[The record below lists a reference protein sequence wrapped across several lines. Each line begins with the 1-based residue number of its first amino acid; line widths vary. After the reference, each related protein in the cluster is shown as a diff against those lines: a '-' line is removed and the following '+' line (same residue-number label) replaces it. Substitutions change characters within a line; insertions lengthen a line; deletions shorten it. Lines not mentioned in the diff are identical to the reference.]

1 MLCALK
7 EILWRKKNKAKQNK
21 TKENGISLMNQT
33 LGKWKRQSFLCNV
46 CNMNNL
52 MLFLLVLASPN
63 DAETFDSCCCLNHV
77 HLEAEMFTS
86 DSVKPGVK
94 KTQKQTKQ
102 KHSSSKCTQC
112 LACFICLKELQE
124 ALRGAFVAPLCFQ
137 HPVQAQL
144 IVHPEHIL
152 THTSSLCQTLRITDA
167 SSIKSQA
174 DGTFLTERE
183 RKDLK

>member
-1 MLCALK
+1 MLCAFK
-7 EILWRKKNKAKQNK
+7 EILWRKKTPK
-21 TKENGISLMNQT
+21 TKQKKNGISLMNQT
-33 LGKWKRQSFLCNV
+33 LGKWKRQSFLCII

-52 MLFLLVLASPN
+52 MFFLLVLASPN
-63 DAETFDSCCCLNHV
+63 DAETYDSCCCLNHV
-77 HLEAEMFTS
+77 HLQAKMFTS

-94 KTQKQTKQ
+94 KQTKQ
-102 KHSSSKCTQC
+102 KHSSNSKCIQC

-124 ALRGAFVAPLCFQ
+124 VLRGAFVAPLCFQ

-152 THTSSLCQTLRITDA
+152 THTSSLCQTPRITDA

-183 RKDLK
+183 KRS